1 MSQEQQLVRRI
12 SWHEVFGFSQLF
24 KTWKMAIQHERITLA
39 LLAIGLTFLLGVG
52 MDRLF
57 IALDP
62 QDVVMPQETWIAY
75 VSGRAD
81 FKQTKQDWLKF
92 RGDATGRLMSTDLPD
107 THSPPRPDTAL
118 NLLQQKYRSD
128 FDKAMEQAQEAYTQ
142 QAQQAKS
149 LPDDERAAALQRA
162 GLESDARKQQA
173 LGEFIRQDNGLGAIR
188 GGGILRS
195 LLSWE
200 GNCVSGAV
208 QAVLRLNFTGGLREV
223 VNSRGLDRP
232 AGYQSR
238 RFSNAPGQAMPSA
251 APGGMLE
258 SAAQPALPAYGLAT
272 YLYLMAWG
280 LCWMAA
286 NYPVYSLIYMVLAL
300 AVWSIFGGAIC
311 RMAAL
316 HAAREEK
323 LRMGAA
329 LRFSLGKFF
338 SFFTAPVLPL
348 LMIVFVGLLL
358 ALGGLVG
365 SIPYFGEWALALL
378 FFVALGLGMVIAF
391 LAFGLGGGWPLMWP
405 TIAVEGSDSFD
416 AVSRSLHYVYAR
428 PFRYI
433 LYWGVAAVYGTICYL
448 FVRLFAFVA
457 LLATHR
463 WVGWSMRLAH
473 REYYGPSA
481 GKLDVMWA
489 GPTFS
494 DFHGPLQVE
503 ATAGSERAAS
513 MVLMFWIYLVSGV
526 VLAFLA
532 SFIFSAAT
540 NIYYLLRRSVDATDL
555 DDVYVEESSEDDL
568 AAGLATAEVVS
579 PDASAPQA
587 PAPGGETSRATDAG
601 QAPSRPQ

>member
-1 MSQEQQLVRRI
+1 MSQEQQIVRRI
-12 SWHEVFGFSQLF
+12 SWTEVFGFSHLF
-24 KTWKMAIQHERITLA
+24 KTWKMAIQPGRIALA
-39 LLAIGLTFLLGVG
+39 LVAIGLTFLLGVG

-57 IALDP
+57 VALNGDE
-62 QDVVMPQETWIAY
+62 VVMPDETWTAY
-75 VSGRAD
+75 VGGRAEFKQDKQEWLKSRGESVGKLFSNELPDTAQPSRPDKALDLLEQKYRAD
-81 FKQTKQDWLKF
+81 FDNTM
-92 RGDATGRLMSTDLPD
+92 A
-107 THSPPRPDTAL
+107 
-118 NLLQQKYRSD
+118 
-128 FDKAMEQAQEAYTQ
+128 QAQEDYAQ
-142 QAQQAKS
+142 QVKQAKS
-149 LPDDERAAALQRA
+149 LPDNERAAALQQARQ
-162 GLESDARKQQA
+162 ETDARKQRG
-173 LGEFIRQDNGLGAIR
+173 LEELIRQNNGLGAIR
-188 GGGILRS
+188 GGTILRS
-195 LLSWE
+195 FLVWE
-200 GNCVSGAV
+200 GNCISGAV
-208 QAVLRLNFTGGLREV
+208 QGVLRLNFTGGLREV
-223 VNSRGLDRP
+223 MNSRGTDGP
-232 AGYQSR
+232 ADYQSR
-238 RFSNAPGQAMPSA
+238 RFSNAPGQAMASA
-251 APGGMLE
+251 AAAVTGE
-258 SAAQPALPAYGLAT
+258 SAQAQPAYGLVT

-300 AVWSIFGGAIC
+300 AVWSIFGGALC

-323 LRMGAA
+323 LRAGSA
-329 LRFSLGKFF
+329 LKFSLGKFF

-365 SIPYFGEWALALL
+365 SIPYFGEWALAL
-378 FFVALGLGMVIAF
+378 FFFMALGLGMVIAF
-391 LAFGLGGGWPLMWP
+391 LTFGLGGGWPLMWP

-416 AVSRSLHYVYAR
+416 AVSRSFNYVYAR

-433 LYWGVAAVYGTICYL
+433 MYWGVTAVYGTVCYL

-457 LLATHR
+457 LLATYR

-489 GPTFS
+489 GPTFW

-513 MVLMFWIYLVSGV
+513 MVLMFWVYLVSGV

-532 SFIFSAAT
+532 SFVFSAAT

-568 AAGLATAEVVS
+568 AGGLATAEVVS
-579 PDASAPQA
+579 PDDASASQS
-587 PAPGGETSRATDAG
+587 PAPGGQTPASPDAS
-601 QAPSRPQ
+601 QS